1 MKPHSVFCL
10 GWVSAPFGYTYNEL
24 EIAVCRR
31 ECKLFGF
38 VQLCNSIWWYQ
49 SVIVIHRVDVPDDMA
64 RVDDERNP
72 TEPSYSLREGCI
84 EYLKEKLQDAN
95 IELMGR
101 TLRNV
106 S

>member
-1 MKPHSVFCL
+1 M
-10 GWVSAPFGYTYNEL
+10 
-24 EIAVCRR
+24 
-31 ECKLFGF
+31 
-38 VQLCNSIWWYQ
+38 
-49 SVIVIHRVDVPDDMA
+49 PDDMA